1 MTYLVHDLKNGA
13 FELID
18 KVFIELYDISA
29 DDLYKLSD
37 GDYKQ
42 YQRQHNHL
50 TTVENGNVIE
60 EHLYY

>member
-18 KVFIELYDISA
+18 EVFIELYDISA

-37 GDYKQ
+37 DDY
-42 YQRQHNHL
+42 
-50 TTVENGNVIE
+50 
-60 EHLYY
+60 YY